1 MDNQEL
7 AAAIAA
13 FLLAHGAGTAAV
25 LWKAVQF
32 GVKRLIEWERLIAK
46 VDALESKL
54 ERFKTEQENQNE
66 KLSKDVNAAFSK
78 LRT

>member
-32 GVKRLIEWERLIAK
+32 GVKRLIEWERMIAK
-46 VDALESKL
+46 LEALERQL
-54 ERFKTEQENQNE
+54 EAFKKEQEIENE
-66 KLSKDVNAAFSK
+66 KLSKDINAAFSK